1 MINKNYACCLG
12 CLVIILYVL
21 FVTSRYKE
29 PFISD
34 MVKIPIVNE
43 IMEDVEKN
51 MNSFKNK
58 NIRKIKKNA
67 EQYMNILQSGYR
79 RYKRSK

>member
-1 MINKNYACCLG
+1 MNSKIYTCCLV
-12 CLVIILYVL
+12 CLFIIFYIL
-21 FVTSRYKE
+21 FTSCNYKE
-29 PFISD
+29 PFIGD
-34 MVKIPIVNE
+34 IVKLPIVNE
-43 IMEDVEKN
+43 LLGDAKKEFN
-51 MNSFKNK
+51 GFKNK